1 MIDTNKP
8 FLDRDEDYREVM
20 SQFYARLFEG
30 LDPDEILYLQ
40 QMLIDELNHAILRY
54 VNPLN
59 L

>member
-8 FLDRDEDYREVM
+8 FLDRDEEYREIV
-20 SQFYARLFEG
+20 SQFYGRLFNG
-30 LDPDEILYLQ
+30 LEPDEILYLQ